1 MWIKIL
7 IVLVLLMIL
16 ASLASGMIYML
27 RDRGNSE
34 RAVKALTVRIGLS
47 VTLFIL
53 LMIAFATGMIEPH
66 GLFPPQP

>member
-1 MWIKIL
+1 MWVKIL

-47 VTLFIL
+47 VTLFVL
-53 LMIAFATGMIEPH
+53 LMIAFATGMIQPH

>member
-47 VTLFIL
+47 VTLFVL
-53 LMIAFATGMIEPH
+53 LMVAFATGVIEPH
-66 GLFPPQP
+66 GLFPAQP

>member
-1 MWIKIL
+1 MWVKIL

-16 ASLASGMIYML
+16 ASLASGMVYML
-27 RDRGNSE
+27 RDRGNSN

-53 LMIAFATGMIEPH
+53 LMIAFATGVIQPH
-66 GLFPPQP
+66 GLLPPQP